1 MSNVNQHNLFDRC
14 LTHILP
20 AKALVL
26 NEPNK
31 KGEER
36 ILRTKNAIGIP
47 VGMGQN
53 LIGVS
58 FL

>member
-1 MSNVNQHNLFDRC
+1 MYNETVQRSRVSES
-14 LTHILP
+14 LP
-20 AKALVL
+20 AKALAT
-26 NEPNK
+26 NEPNE

>member
-20 AKALVL
+20 AKALAT
-26 NEPNK
+26 NEPNE

-47 VGMGQN
+47 VGMGQ
-53 LIGVS
+53 I
-58 FL
+58 